1 MFCVMHQMNVMVRSI
16 FLIGFVLISNV
27 LLAQVR
33 DIPEAVKETFSS
45 QYPGAENVTY
55 EDNLVSVQ
63 VHFQVNGEKLIA
75 AYNNKGRWKDTEKN
89 WSFDQLPEAVKDGFQ
104 KSKYADWKVSDV
116 KMIYRPGGSD
126 RYRIKVEKNDLQKK
140 NVFFNKAGRLVEDS
154 ITV

>member
-1 MFCVMHQMNVMVRSI
+1 MQQINVMVRSI

-33 DIPEAVKETFSS
+33 DIPEAVKETFSV

-63 VHFQVNGEKLIA
+63 VHFQMNGEKMVA

-104 KSKYADWKVSDV
+104 KSKYADWKVSEV
-116 KMIYRPGGSD
+116 KMLYRPGGSD
-126 RYRIKVEKNDLQKK
+126 RYRIKVEKNDIQKK